1 MAPKRTRNANDEA
14 MMYFIDQINKWMPKN
29 AAMRSFNE
37 LVLDA
42 HEWGES
48 RVRAEL
54 LAMQLQGFSAV
65 QQLHRLRAG
74 GQSWYTAGYR
84 MYLVPEST
92 DLPDALRD
100 DCLRTNAK
108 LNEQAESARRN
119 LAVGAGKLW
128 WDKYAATIC
137 NQASMQADAETSG
150 NVATTTAT
158 VSVTAPSPVY
168 TSPAT
173 ALMSSP
179 RTRAPAV
186 RPRPPEPTTPSAP
199 PHPSCPMLPKELRH
213 LLEFPTAKRAS
224 RPREDIEV
232 AVAAAFDAQR
242 MMRVWDDPNASTK
255 NGIAFKLLKHH
266 AYVTQAQLNAQA
278 LQVVYGRGRKELG
291 DTALQNIGLRKFASG
306 GYNSIWVATRS
317 EVPCINKI
325 FPEYGIADLFLE
337 GKLALRVPHWGAPW
351 LSFDEAVG
359 EATNMLFTALCG
371 FGPKVALL
379 SYARKVFKDETSKEE
394 GMVVVKYKLFAF
406 LELATESVER
416 RYAPEVLPSVSATAS
431 GSYYQALLV
440 CVYEVSWQGFVHL
453 DGTLRNFVDFY
464 PPNLPGI
471 VTDWRINVIDVEQ
484 KAFRR
489 LCPKASTE
497 WRDLFLVNLLIV
509 LCFLKIRLGSRWNPE
524 IHWMRVRS
532 AVQHLITDLRGRHT
546 LPAIAYWEGN
556 FVLDENFPN
565 MLVGKYAGKTH
576 EAAMHVLTRQMHFY
590 LLQQPMDQ
598 CTNLYTTVL
607 HSGALAN
614 STALVRA
621 KKWYDN
627 VYRTDMYPP
636 QRYFRDKLVS
646 DRRRTEPRLFV
657 VVLFE
662 FLEMPYGELVV
673 CYGNRLP
680 PSAQHRV
687 DDTREMLLGV

>member
-1 MAPKRTRNANDEA
+1 MACKRNRDANDEV
-14 MMYFIDQINKWMPKN
+14 MTYFIDQINRWTPKN
-29 AAMRSFNE
+29 AALRSFHE

-42 HEWGES
+42 HEWGEA
-48 RVRAEL
+48 RVRADL
-54 LAMQLQGFSAV
+54 LAMQLQGVSAV
-65 QQLHRLRAG
+65 QRRHRLRAS
-74 GQSWYTAGYR
+74 GQSWYAAGYR

-100 DCLRTNAK
+100 DCLRTNTK
-108 LNEQAESARRN
+108 LNKQAESARRT
-119 LAVGAGKLW
+119 LAVSASQLW
-128 WDKYAATIC
+128 WDKYASAIC
-137 NQASMQADAETSG
+137 NEASVQADAETCR
-150 NVATTTAT
+150 NTATATTT
-158 VSVTAPSPVY
+158 VTAPSHAY

-173 ALMSSP
+173 ALASSP
-179 RTRAPAV
+179 VV
-186 RPRPPEPTTPSAP
+186 RPRPPAPTQPSAP
-199 PHPSCPMLPKELRH
+199 SRPCCPTLPKELRH
-213 LLEFPTAKRAS
+213 VLEHPTEKRAS
-224 RPREDIEV
+224 KPRQGIH
-232 AVAAAFDAQR
+232 ATVAAAVDSQR
-242 MMRVWDDPNASTK
+242 MMRVWDDPGASTK
-255 NGIAFKLLKHH
+255 NGIAFKLLQQR

-278 LQVVYGRGRKELG
+278 LKVVHGCGRKEFG
-291 DTALQNIGLRKFASG
+291 DTALQNLGLRKFASG
-306 GYNSIWVATRS
+306 GYNSIWVAARS

-325 FPEYGIADLFLE
+325 FPECGVADLFLE
-337 GKLALRVPHWGAPW
+337 GKLALRVPHSDAPW

-394 GMVVVKYKLFAF
+394 GMVAVKYKLFAF
-406 LELATESVER
+406 LELATQSVEK
-416 RYAPEVLPSVSATAS
+416 RYAPEVLPSSSATAS

-440 CVYEVSWQGFVHL
+440 CIYRVSWQGFVHL

-464 PPNLPGI
+464 PHNLPGI
-471 VTDWRINVIDVEQ
+471 VTDWRVNVIDVEQ
-484 KAFRR
+484 MTFRR
-489 LCPKASTE
+489 LCPEASTE

-532 AVQHLITDLRGRHT
+532 AAQHLITDLRGRHT
-546 LPAIAYWEGN
+546 LPAIAFWEGN
-556 FVLDENFPN
+556 FVLDESFPN

-598 CTNLYTTVL
+598 CTTRYTTVL

-614 STALVRA
+614 AATLVRA
-621 KKWYDN
+621 KTWYDN
-627 VYRTDMYPP
+627 VYRTDLYPP
-636 QRYFRDKLVS
+636 QRYFRDKLVG

-662 FLEMPYGELVV
+662 FLEIPYGELVV

-680 PSAQHRV
+680 PSAQHRA
-687 DDTREMLLGV
+687 DHTREMLLGV

>member
-1 MAPKRTRNANDEA
+1 MAPKRSRNADDEV
-14 MMYFIDQINKWMPKN
+14 MTYFIDQINQWTPKN
-29 AAMRSFNE
+29 AAMRSFHE

-42 HEWGES
+42 HEWGEA

-54 LAMQLQGFSAV
+54 LAMQLQGVSAV
-65 QQLHRLRAG
+65 QRRHRLRAG

-84 MYLVPEST
+84 MYLVPESA
-92 DLPDALRD
+92 DLPDALMD
-100 DCLRTNAK
+100 DCLRTNSK

-119 LAVGAGKLW
+119 LAVSAGKLW
-128 WDKYAATIC
+128 WDKYASTIC
-137 NQASMQADAETSG
+137 NEASVQADTETCR
-150 NVATTTAT
+150 NTATTTTTTTAT
-158 VSVTAPSPVY
+158 APSHAY

-173 ALMSSP
+173 ALASSP
-179 RTRAPAV
+179 AA
-186 RPRPPEPTTPSAP
+186 RPRPPAPTQPPAP
-199 PHPSCPMLPKELRH
+199 PRPRCPTLPKELRH
-213 LLEFPTAKRAS
+213 VLEHPTEKRAS
-224 RPREDIEV
+224 KPRKGIE
-232 AVAAAFDAQR
+232 ATVAAAFDAQR
-242 MMRVWDDPNASTK
+242 MMRAWDDPDASTK
-255 NGIAFKLLKHH
+255 NGIAFKLLQQH
-266 AYVTQAQLNAQA
+266 AYATQAQLNAQA
-278 LQVVYGRGRKELG
+278 LQAVYGRGRKELS
-291 DTALQNIGLRKFASG
+291 DTALQTIGLRKFASG

-325 FPEYGIADLFLE
+325 FPECGIADLFLE
-337 GKLALRVPHWGAPW
+337 GKLALRVPHSCAPW

-394 GMVVVKYKLFAF
+394 GMVAVKYKLFAF
-406 LELATESVER
+406 LELATESVEK
-416 RYAPEVLPSVSATAS
+416 RYAPEILPSISATAS

-440 CVYEVSWQGFVHL
+440 CIYRVSWQGFVHL

-464 PPNLPGI
+464 PRTLPGI
-471 VTDWRINVIDVEQ
+471 VADWRVNVIDVEQ

-489 LCPKASTE
+489 LCPEASTE
-497 WRDLFLVNLLIV
+497 WRDLFLMNLLVV

-556 FVLDENFPN
+556 FVLDEAFPN
-565 MLVGKYAGKTH
+565 MLFGKYAGKTH

-614 STALVRA
+614 TAALVRA
-621 KKWYDN
+621 KSWYDN

-680 PSAQHRV
+680 PSSQHRV
-687 DDTREMLLGV
+687 DDTREALLGV